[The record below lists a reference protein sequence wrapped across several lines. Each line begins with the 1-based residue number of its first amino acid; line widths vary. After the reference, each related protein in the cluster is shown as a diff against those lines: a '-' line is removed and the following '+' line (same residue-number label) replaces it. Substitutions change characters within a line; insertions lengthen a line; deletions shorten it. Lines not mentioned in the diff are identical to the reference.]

1 MSLLK
6 NIFANKNNLLEKSA
20 VRHHQRCFDVQTPIW
35 LIYDSGYQLDIN
47 GTAIIEDPTGLIKF
61 LRFKGRAIIK
71 QRQSLSKITG
81 QRRIAPVIF
90 YEKDYRHWQNKR
102 LVY

>member
-1 MSLLK
+1 MSLFK
-6 NIFANKNNLLEKSA
+6 DIFANKNNELAKIA
-20 VRHHQRCFDVQTPIW
+20 VSDRQPHFDVQTPIW

-71 QRQSLSKITG
+71 QRQSLSKLTG